1 MPPAGH
7 GEPRQSPKMPPRHP
21 VASFQHAT
29 VPVHGGED
37 IASGCSFDYF
47 TAIAVRCRQ
56 QALVAAALGAVLGC
70 APPSAPHVR
79 CRRGSG
85 EMHGKNEDGSLHHI
99 PTRLS
104 VPKHGAREQPLHAEL
119 ELSGSRACFPYS
131 SSWSL
136 LCDRSSG
143 MIAESRICGRN
154 HTATG
159 TVGAPILRVGSYLY
173 RRV

>member
-1 MPPAGH
+1 
-7 GEPRQSPKMPPRHP
+7 MPPRHP

-29 VPVHGGED
+29 VPVHGGES
-37 IASGCSFDYF
+37 IAPGCSFDYF

-85 EMHGKNEDGSLHHI
+85 EMHGENEDGSLHHI

-104 VPKHGAREQPLHAEL
+104 VPKYGAREQPLHAEL
-119 ELSGSRACFPYS
+119 ELLGSRAHIP
-131 SSWSL
+131 
-136 LCDRSSG
+136 
-143 MIAESRICGRN
+143 
-154 HTATG
+154 T
-159 TVGAPILRVGSYLY
+159 ILV
-173 RRV
+173 

>member
-1 MPPAGH
+1 
-7 GEPRQSPKMPPRHP
+7 MPPRHP

-37 IASGCSFDYF
+37 IASGYSFDYF

-119 ELSGSRACFPYS
+119 EYAGSRARIPTIPC
-131 SSWSL
+131 WSPL
-136 LCDRSSG
+136 YCRSAGRVRSPG
-143 MIAESRICGRN
+143 MLEYGRYPVSVP
-154 HTATG
+154 G
-159 TVGAPILRVGSYLY
+159 Y
-173 RRV
+173 RKR

>member
-1 MPPAGH
+1 
-7 GEPRQSPKMPPRHP
+7 MPPRHP

-56 QALVAAALGAVLGC
+56 QALVVAALGAVLGC

-85 EMHGKNEDGSLHHI
+85 EMHGENEDGSLHHI

-119 ELSGSRACFPYS
+119 ELSGSATLFPYHLGLSSFQWEELRYVSTSRACYP
-131 SSWSL
+131 
-136 LCDRSSG
+136 
-143 MIAESRICGRN
+143 
-154 HTATG
+154 
-159 TVGAPILRVGSYLY
+159 
-173 RRV
+173 

>member
-1 MPPAGH
+1 
-7 GEPRQSPKMPPRHP
+7 MPPRHP

-37 IASGCSFDYF
+37 IASGYSFDYF

-79 CRRGSG
+79 CRRGPG

-104 VPKHGAREQPLHAEL
+104 VPKRGAREQPLHAEPEYVGPRTHIPTIPCWSPL
-119 ELSGSRACFPYS
+119 YCRSAGRIIIRVVQPYAQSSVGRSTCPALRA
-131 SSWSL
+131 
-136 LCDRSSG
+136 R
-143 MIAESRICGRN
+143 
-154 HTATG
+154 
-159 TVGAPILRVGSYLY
+159 
-173 RRV
+173 